1 MTIPY
6 HPLAELFPLMEGAAF
21 EELVADIKAHGL
33 HNPITLYETNILD
46 GRNRERACEEAG
58 VEPFYDSYDGDDPL
72 GFVVSQNV
80 ARRHLDDSQRAM
92 IAARVE
98 NMPPHRP
105 AGKDA
110 NLHTS
115 RNEAA
120 RLLSVSVR
128 SVASASAVLD
138 KADPAVVKAV
148 EQGRVTVS
156 CASEIIKLNLDSE
169 DTSELMTLP
178 KADIPR
184 NVERL
189 KTEAKRKEAFERMT
203 PQELE
208 AFADP
213 DTSDADNDAVIAA
226 VAKCQKVMRNL
237 KPRLILS
244 VALELK
250 DWAESRG
257 RTSRTMRRCGHERAP
272 DAAWRLKWLQSKDG
286 LEIEAWAVGGLCAG
300 CQRSAPARRPGVSA
314 NPSPRNRAAS

>member
-1 MTIPY
+1 MNVTAPLFEPITSGEARTWTPPQGRADIAPSRYERIERDGYLAIDAHWVVPALLPSAPIEGRDALWADPQHQALSKRTTPMTIPY

-21 EELVADIKAHGL
+21 DELVADIKAHGL
-33 HNPITLYETNILD
+33 HNPISLYETKILD

-58 VEPFYDSYDGDDPL
+58 VETFYDSYDGDDPL

-98 NMPPHRP
+98 NMPPHP
-105 AGKDA
+105 GKDA

-120 RLLSVSVR
+120 RLLGINVR
-128 SVASASAVLD
+128 SVASASAILD
-138 KADPAVVKAV
+138 MADPAVVKAV

-203 PQELE
+203 PQEW
-208 AFADP
+208 
-213 DTSDADNDAVIAA
+213 
-226 VAKCQKVMRNL
+226 R
-237 KPRLILS
+237 R
-244 VALELK
+244 
-250 DWAESRG
+250 
-257 RTSRTMRRCGHERAP
+257 SRTP
-272 DAAWRLKWLQSKDG
+272 TRLTPTTTLSSLLW
-286 LEIEAWAVGGLCAG
+286 
-300 CQRSAPARRPGVSA
+300 PNARRSCA
-314 NPSPRNRAAS
+314 T

>member
-33 HNPITLYETNILD
+33 HNPITLYETKILD

-156 CASEIIKLNLDSE
+156 CATEIIKLNLDSE
-169 DTSELMTLP
+169 DTKELMTLP
-178 KADIPR
+178 QPDIPR

-189 KTEAKRKEAFERMT
+189 KKEAKRKEAFERMT
-203 PQELE
+203 PEELE
-208 AFADP
+208 ALADA
-213 DTSDADNDAVIAA
+213 DTSDADNHAVIAA
-226 VAKCQKVMRNL
+226 VAKCRKVMRDL
-237 KPRLILS
+237 KPRLILC

-250 DWAESRG
+250 DWAESLG
-257 RTSRTMRRCGHERAP
+257 ANQPHDEEMRA
-272 DAAWRLKWLQSKDG
+272 
-286 LEIEAWAVGGLCAG
+286 
-300 CQRSAPARRPGVSA
+300 
-314 NPSPRNRAAS
+314 